1 MTTIIFIRPDGERI
15 TVEAGSAESAM
26 LAAVGHRVNGILGE
40 CGGSLTCATCHVFVE
55 PEWLHRLPEMSE
67 AENDLLDATAVKRQ
81 ENSRLSCQMP
91 IEGALDGLVL
101 HLPEAQ
107 I

>member
-1 MTTIIFIRPDGERI
+1 MTTIIFIRPDGERV
-15 TVEAGSAESAM
+15 TVDAGGAENAM

-55 PEWLHRLPEMSE
+55 LEWLPRLPAMTE
-67 AENDLLDATAVKRQ
+67 AENDLLDATAIERR
-81 ENSRLSCQMP
+81 ENSRLSCQIP
-91 IEGALDGLVL
+91 VASALDGLVL

>member
-1 MTTIIFIRPDGERI
+1 MTTLVFIRPGGERI
-15 TVEAGSAESAM
+15 TVEAGNAESAM
-26 LAAVGHRVNGILGE
+26 QAAVGHRVDGILGE

-55 PEWLHRLPEMSE
+55 PEWLHRLPAMSE
-67 AENDLLDATAVKRQ
+67 AENELLDATATTRRD
-81 ENSRLSCQMP
+81 NSRLSCQIP
-91 IEGALDGLVL
+91 IEGVLDGLVL